1 MLYNI
6 KRISKWTKQ
15 IQYKKFINLCRI
27 IKIIW
32 NCQNRFVYLHYFDSL
47 AGTDVFQNNQKKHT
61 TMK

>member
-15 IQYKKFINLCRI
+15 IQYKNFINLCRI

-32 NCQNRFVYLHYFDSL
+32 NYQNRFVYLHQFSSFT
-47 AGTDVFQNNQKKHT
+47 GTVLLFNNPIKNL
-61 TMK
+61 

>member
-6 KRISKWTKQ
+6 KRISEWTKL
-15 IQYKKFINLCRI
+15 IQYKNFINLCRI

-32 NCQNRFVYLHYFDSL
+32 NCQNRFVYLQYFGSF
-47 AGTDVFQNNQKKHT
+47 ARTDVLPNNQKIHT